1 MKQQQIFQV
10 DLTKIDGVG
19 DFPCPSCG
27 ETISPDDESGVIY
40 EIVDVKMENDSI
52 DKLIIVCN
60 KCSSLIHIT
69 GFESLNQYEDL

>member
-27 ETISPDDESGVIY
+27 ETISPDDESGVTY
-40 EIVDVKMENDSI
+40 EIVDVNVKNDSI

-69 GFESLNQYEDL
+69 GFASLNQYEDL

>member
-27 ETISPDDESGVIY
+27 ETISPDDESGVTY

-60 KCSSLIHIT
+60 KCSSLIHIS

>member
-27 ETISPDDESGVIY
+27 QIISPDDESGATY
-40 EIVDVKMENDSI
+40 EIVDVKMKNDQL
-52 DKLIIVCN
+52 DKLVIVCN
-60 KCSSLIHIT
+60 KCNNLMHIK
-69 GFESLNQYEDL
+69 GFETLEQYEDR

>member
-10 DLTKIDGVG
+10 DLTKIDGDG

-27 ETISPDDESGVIY
+27 QIISPDDESGVTY
-40 EIVDVKMENDSI
+40 EIVDVKMENDQL
-52 DKLIIVCN
+52 DKLVIVCS

-69 GFESLNQYEDL
+69 GFASLNQYEDL

>member
-19 DFPCPSCG
+19 DFACPSCG
-27 ETISPDDESGVIY
+27 ETISPDDESGATY
-40 EIVDVKMENDSI
+40 EIVDVKMENDSL
-52 DKLIIVCN
+52 DRLIIVCKRCN
-60 KCSSLIHIT
+60 SLIHIS